1 MKELEKSCNAVY
13 SLRYHLIICVK
24 YRRKCFSDERLRE
37 RFKELSTYVAG
48 TQGVDVIEQ
57 ECGDDHV
64 HLLISTKPIT
74 NLTKYINFL
83 KTYTS
88 KTLRKEFP
96 EELSDLLWG
105 DAFWSSSYYLATAGN
120 VSLDTLYNYV
130 ENQRK
135 K

>member
-1 MKELEKSCNAVY
+1 MKELDKSCNAVY

-24 YRRKCFSDERLRE
+24 YRRKCFSDERLSE
-37 RFKELSTYVAG
+37 RFKELSTFVAE
-48 TQGVDVIEQ
+48 TQGVEVIEQ

-64 HLLISTKPIT
+64 HLLISTKPST

-88 KTLRKEFP
+88 KNLRKEFS
-96 EELSDLLWG
+96 EELSDQLWG
-105 DAFWSSSYYLATAGN
+105 DAFWSPSYYLATVGN

>member
-1 MKELEKSCNAVY
+1 MKELDKSCNAVY

-24 YRRKCFSDERLRE
+24 YRRKCFSDDRLSE
-37 RFKELSTYVAG
+37 RFKELSTFVAE
-48 TQGVDVIEQ
+48 TQGVEVIDQ

-64 HLLISTKPIT
+64 HLLISTKPST

-88 KTLRKEFP
+88 KNLRKEFT
-96 EELSDLLWG
+96 EELSDQLWG
-105 DAFWSSSYYLATAGN
+105 DAFWSPSYYLATVGN

>member
-1 MKELEKSCNAVY
+1 MKELDKSCNAVY

-24 YRRKCFSDERLRE
+24 YRRKCFSDDRLSE
-37 RFKELSTYVAG
+37 RFKELSTFVAQ
-48 TQGVDVIEQ
+48 TQGVEVIDQ

-64 HLLISTKPIT
+64 HLLISTKPST

-88 KTLRKEFP
+88 KNLRKEFT
-96 EELSDLLWG
+96 EELSDQLWG
-105 DAFWSSSYYLATAGN
+105 DAFWSPSYYLATVGN

>member
-1 MKELEKSCNAVY
+1 MKELDKSCNAVY

-24 YRRKCFSDERLRE
+24 YQRKCFSDERLRE
-37 RFKELSTYVAG
+37 RFKELSTFVAG
-48 TQGVDVIEQ
+48 TQGVEVIEQ

-64 HLLISTKPIT
+64 HLLISTKPST

-88 KTLRKEFP
+88 KNLRKEFP
-96 EELSDLLWG
+96 EELSDHLLG
-105 DAFWSSSYYLATAGN
+105 DAFWSPSYYLATVGN

>member
-1 MKELEKSCNAVY
+1 MKELDKSCNAVY

-24 YRRKCFSDERLRE
+24 YHRKCFSDERLRE
-37 RFKELSTYVAG
+37 RFKELSTFVAG

-64 HLLISTKPIT
+64 HLLISTKPST

-88 KTLRKEFP
+88 KNLRKEFP
-96 EELSDLLWG
+96 EELSEQLLG
-105 DAFWSSSYYLATAGN
+105 DAFWSPSYYLATVGN

-130 ENQRK
+130 ESQRK
-135 K
+135 

>member
-1 MKELEKSCNAVY
+1 MKELDKSYNAVY

-24 YRRKCFSDERLRE
+24 YRRKCFSDERLTE
-37 RFKELSTYVAG
+37 RFKELSTFVAE
-48 TQGVDVIEQ
+48 TQGVEVIDQ

-64 HLLISTKPIT
+64 HLLISTKPST

-88 KTLRKEFP
+88 KNLRKEFS
-96 EELSDLLWG
+96 EELSDQLWG
-105 DAFWSSSYYLATAGN
+105 DAFWSPSYYLATVGN

>member
-1 MKELEKSCNAVY
+1 MKELDKSCNAVY

-37 RFKELSTYVAG
+37 RFKELSAFVAG
-48 TQGVDVIEQ
+48 TQGVEVIDQ

-64 HLLISTKPIT
+64 HLLISTKPST

-88 KTLRKEFP
+88 KNLRKEFP
-96 EELSDLLWG
+96 EELSEQLWG
-105 DAFWSSSYYLATAGN
+105 DAFWSPNYYIATVGN

>member
-1 MKELEKSCNAVY
+1 MY
-13 SLRYHLIICVK
+13 SLRYHLILCVK

-37 RFKELSTYVAG
+37 RFKELSSFVAE
-48 TQGVDVIEQ
+48 TQGVEVIDQ

-64 HLLISTKPIT
+64 HLLISTKPST

-88 KTLRKEFP
+88 KNLRKEFP
-96 EELSDLLWG
+96 EELSGHLWG
-105 DAFWSSSYYLATAGN
+105 DAFWAPSYYLATVGN

>member
-1 MKELEKSCNAVY
+1 MKELDKSCNAVY

-24 YRRKCFSDERLRE
+24 YRRKCFSDERLWE
-37 RFKELSTYVAG
+37 RFKELSTFVAG
-48 TQGVDVIEQ
+48 TQGVEVIEQ

-64 HLLISTKPIT
+64 HLLISTKPST

-88 KTLRKEFP
+88 KNLRKEFT
-96 EELSDLLWG
+96 EELSDQLLG
-105 DAFWSSSYYLATAGN
+105 DAFWSPSYYLATVGN

>member
-1 MKELEKSCNAVY
+1 MKELDKSCNAVY

-24 YRRKCFSDERLRE
+24 YRRKCFSDDRLSE
-37 RFKELSTYVAG
+37 RFKELSTFVAE
-48 TQGVDVIEQ
+48 TQGVEVIDQ

-64 HLLISTKPIT
+64 HLLISTKPST

-88 KTLRKEFP
+88 KNLRKEFT
-96 EELSDLLWG
+96 EELSDQLLG
-105 DAFWSSSYYLATAGN
+105 DAFWSPSYYLATVGN

>member
-1 MKELEKSCNAVY
+1 MKKLDKSCNAVY

-24 YRRKCFSDERLRE
+24 YRRKCFSNERLSE
-37 RFKELSTYVAG
+37 RFKELSTFVAE
-48 TQGVDVIEQ
+48 TQGVEVIDQ

-64 HLLISTKPIT
+64 HLLISTKPST

-88 KTLRKEFP
+88 KNLRKEFS
-96 EELSDLLWG
+96 EELSDQLLG
-105 DAFWSSSYYLATAGN
+105 DAFWSPSYYLATVGN

>member
-1 MKELEKSCNAVY
+1 MKELDKSCNAVY

-37 RFKELSTYVAG
+37 RFKELSTFVAG
-48 TQGVDVIEQ
+48 TQGVEVIDQ

-64 HLLISTKPIT
+64 HLLISTQPST

-88 KTLRKEFP
+88 KNLRKEFP
-96 EELSDLLWG
+96 EELNDQLWG
-105 DAFWSSSYYLATAGN
+105 DAFWSPSYYLATVGN

>member
-1 MKELEKSCNAVY
+1 MKELDKSCNAVY

-37 RFKELSTYVAG
+37 RFKELSTFVAG
-48 TQGVDVIEQ
+48 TQGVEVIDQ

-64 HLLISTKPIT
+64 HLLISTKPST

-88 KTLRKEFP
+88 KNLRKEFP
-96 EELSDLLWG
+96 EELSDQLWG
-105 DAFWSSSYYLATAGN
+105 DAFWSPSYYLATVGN

-130 ENQRK
+130 EHQRK

>member
-1 MKELEKSCNAVY
+1 MKELDKSCNAVY

-24 YRRKCFSDERLRE
+24 YRRKCFSDERLSE
-37 RFKELSTYVAG
+37 RFKELSTFVAG
-48 TQGVDVIEQ
+48 TQGVEAIDQ

-64 HLLISTKPIT
+64 HLLISTKPST

-88 KTLRKEFP
+88 KNLRKEFP
-96 EELSDLLWG
+96 EELSDQLWG
-105 DAFWSSSYYLATAGN
+105 DAFWSPSYYLATVGN

>member
-1 MKELEKSCNAVY
+1 MKELDKSCNAVY

-24 YRRKCFSDERLRE
+24 YRRKCFSDDRLSE
-37 RFKELSTYVAG
+37 RFKELSTFVAE
-48 TQGVDVIEQ
+48 TQGVEVIEQ

-64 HLLISTKPIT
+64 HLLISTKPST

-88 KTLRKEFP
+88 KNLRKEFT
-96 EELSDLLWG
+96 EELSDQLWG
-105 DAFWSSSYYLATAGN
+105 DAFWSPSYYLATVGN

>member
-1 MKELEKSCNAVY
+1 MKELDKSYNAVY

-24 YRRKCFSDERLRE
+24 YQRKCFSDERLSE
-37 RFKELSTYVAG
+37 RFKELSTFVAE
-48 TQGVDVIEQ
+48 TQGVEVIDQ

-64 HLLISTKPIT
+64 HLLISTKPST

-88 KTLRKEFP
+88 KNLRKEFS
-96 EELSDLLWG
+96 EELSDQLWG
-105 DAFWSSSYYLATAGN
+105 DAFWSPSYYLATVGN

>member
-1 MKELEKSCNAVY
+1 MKELDKSCNAVY

-24 YRRKCFSDERLRE
+24 YRRKCFSDERLSE
-37 RFKELSTYVAG
+37 RFKELSTFVAE
-48 TQGVDVIEQ
+48 TQGVEVIEQ

-64 HLLISTKPIT
+64 HLLISTKPST

-88 KTLRKEFP
+88 KNLRKEFT
-96 EELSDLLWG
+96 EELSDQLWG
-105 DAFWSSSYYLATAGN
+105 DAFWSPSYYLATVGN

>member
-1 MKELEKSCNAVY
+1 MKELDKSCNAVY

-24 YRRKCFSDERLRE
+24 YRKKCFSDERLRE
-37 RFKELSTYVAG
+37 RFKELSTFVAG
-48 TQGVDVIEQ
+48 TQGVEVIDQ

-64 HLLISTKPIT
+64 HLLISAKPST

-88 KTLRKEFP
+88 KNLRKEFS
-96 EELSDLLWG
+96 EELSDQLWG
-105 DAFWSSSYYLATAGN
+105 DAFWSPNYYLATVGN

>member
-1 MKELEKSCNAVY
+1 MKELDKSCNAVY

-24 YRRKCFSDERLRE
+24 YQRKCFSNEKLRE
-37 RFKELSTYVAG
+37 RFKELSTFVAE
-48 TQGVDVIEQ
+48 TQGVEVIDQ

-64 HLLISTKPIT
+64 HLLISTKPST

-88 KTLRKEFP
+88 KNLRKEFT
-96 EELSDLLWG
+96 EELSDQLWG
-105 DAFWSSSYYLATAGN
+105 DAFWSPSYYLATVGN

>member
-1 MKELEKSCNAVY
+1 MKELDKSCNAVY

-24 YRRKCFSDERLRE
+24 YRRKCFSDERLSE
-37 RFKELSTYVAG
+37 RFKELSTFVAES
-48 TQGVDVIEQ
+48 QGVEVIEQ

-64 HLLISTKPIT
+64 HLLISTKPST

-88 KTLRKEFP
+88 KNLRKEFP
-96 EELSDLLWG
+96 EELSDHLWG
-105 DAFWSSSYYLATAGN
+105 DAFWSPSYYLATVGN

>member
-1 MKELEKSCNAVY
+1 MKELDKSCNAVY

-24 YRRKCFSDERLRE
+24 YRRKCFSDERLSE
-37 RFKELSTYVAG
+37 RFKELSTFVAE
-48 TQGVDVIEQ
+48 TQGVEVIEQ

-64 HLLISTKPIT
+64 HLLISTKPST

-88 KTLRKEFP
+88 KNLRKEFT
-96 EELSDLLWG
+96 EELSDQLWG
-105 DAFWSSSYYLATAGN
+105 DAFWSPSYYLATVGN

-130 ENQRK
+130 VNQRK
-135 K
+135 

>member
-96 EELSDLLWG
+96 EELSESLWG

>member
-1 MKELEKSCNAVY
+1 MKELDKSCNAVY

-24 YRRKCFSDERLRE
+24 YRRKCFSDERLQE
-37 RFKELSTYVAG
+37 RFKELSTFVAG
-48 TQGVDVIEQ
+48 TQGVEVIEQ

-64 HLLISTKPIT
+64 HLLISTKPST

-88 KTLRKEFP
+88 KNLRKEFT
-96 EELSDLLWG
+96 EELSDQQWG
-105 DAFWSSSYYLATAGN
+105 DAFWSPSYYLATVGN